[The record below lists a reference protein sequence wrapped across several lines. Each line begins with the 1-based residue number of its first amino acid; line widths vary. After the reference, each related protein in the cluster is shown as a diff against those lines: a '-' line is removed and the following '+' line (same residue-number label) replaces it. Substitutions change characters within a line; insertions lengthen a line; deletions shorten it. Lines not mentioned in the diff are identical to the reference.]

1 MSITSA
7 YRLGL
12 YEKALPDEMDIEK
25 KLYETK
31 RFGFD
36 QLEISIDESDW
47 RLTRLDWPDREKQQ
61 LKMAIDRTG
70 VPIRTMCLSAHRKY
84 PLGASDPALREQ
96 SLKIMRKA
104 ISFAAE
110 VGISII
116 QLAGYDVYYEPSN
129 EETRRYFTENLIKAV
144 QMAAEAGV
152 ILGFETMET
161 PFMDTVGKAMGYVQM
176 CDSPWLGVYPD
187 IGNLQNAAVNY
198 ASSVTEDL
206 LSGRGHIVAM
216 HLKETRP
223 GVYRD
228 MRFGEG
234 HTDYVACLD
243 CAKDIGVRIFTGEFW
258 HHIGEDYE
266 QEIKRASQFLHTRLN
281 AVFADKKFSSQ
292 KDVFLKS

>member
-1 MSITSA
+1 MNIPRA

-12 YEKALPDEMDIEK
+12 YEKAFPDGMDIEK
-25 KLYETK
+25 KLFETK
-31 RFGFD
+31 RLGFD

-47 RLTRLDWPDREKQQ
+47 RLARLDWSDREKQQ
-61 LKMAIDRTG
+61 LKIAIDRTD
-70 VPIRTMCLSAHRKY
+70 VPIRTMCLSGHRKY
-84 PLGASDPALREQ
+84 PLGASDPALRKQ
-96 SLKIMRKA
+96 SLEIMSKA
-104 ISFAAE
+104 INFAAE

-129 EETRRYFTENLIKAV
+129 EETRQYFAENLIKAV

-161 PFMDTVGKAMGYVQM
+161 PFMDTVGKVMRYVQM

-187 IGNLQNAAVNY
+187 IGNLQNAAVKY
-198 ASSVTEDL
+198 TSSVTEDL
-206 LSGRGHIVAM
+206 LSGRGHIFAM

-223 GVYRD
+223 EVYRD

-234 HTDYVACLD
+234 HTEYAACLD
-243 CAKDIGVRIFTGEFW
+243 CARDIGVHMFTGEFW

-266 QEIKRASQFLHTRLN
+266 REIQHASQFLRTRLD
-281 AVFADKKFSSQ
+281 AVFADE
-292 KDVFLKS
+292 